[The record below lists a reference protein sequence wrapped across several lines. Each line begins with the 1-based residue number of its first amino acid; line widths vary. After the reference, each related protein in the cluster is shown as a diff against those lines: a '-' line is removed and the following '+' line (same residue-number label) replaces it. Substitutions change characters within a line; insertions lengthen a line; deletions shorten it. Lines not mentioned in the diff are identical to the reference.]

1 MKQTGPDFKPFG
13 VLSEG
18 DSSGE
23 TTSIRV
29 FKWVPN
35 PRSTTGKM
43 KKEVVRTFR
52 GSTNDID
59 LIRQEARLCAH
70 ELNALSLKNAM
81 RWLENRPKNVTVK
94 R

>member
-1 MKQTGPDFKPFG
+1 MKQTDPDFKPFG

-18 DSSGE
+18 DPSGE

-35 PRSTTGKM
+35 PRNTTGKM
-43 KKEVVRTFR
+43 RRAVVRTFR

-70 ELNALSLKNAM
+70 ELNALSPENAA
-81 RWLENRPKNVTVK
+81 RWLENRPKSVTVS
-94 R
+94 